1 MQTMNPADIESQYP
15 LDGDDDPNEIEL
27 AWSKEIE
34 RRVKEIREG
43 KAELVT
49 EEEFFRRLTEE
60 DI

>member
-1 MQTMNPADIESQYP
+1 MNHPDVDNQYP

-49 EEEFFRRLTEE
+49 EEEFCRRLRNA
-60 DI
+60 

>member
-1 MQTMNPADIESQYP
+1 MKTMNHPDVDNQYP

-49 EEEFFRRLTEE
+49 EEEFCRRLRNA
-60 DI
+60 

>member
-1 MQTMNPADIESQYP
+1 MKPMNHPDVDSQYP

-49 EEEFFRRLTEE
+49 EEEFFRRLRNA
-60 DI
+60 